1 MDIRKLWLDAAD
13 SLVMAYLEQANN
25 GDFNKIS
32 VLSALE
38 HTSDALYHLDHGL
51 ALFISGHARRW
62 FEAGMIEPANFATE
76 WYSKTAKAKGDK

>member
-25 GDFNKIS
+25 GGFNKIS

-38 HTSDALYHLDHGL
+38 HTSDALYYLDHEL
-51 ALFISGHARRW
+51 YLFISGHARRW
-62 FEAGMIEPANFATE
+62 FDDEMIEPANFATE
-76 WYSKTAKAKGDK
+76 WCRRTAKTKGDE